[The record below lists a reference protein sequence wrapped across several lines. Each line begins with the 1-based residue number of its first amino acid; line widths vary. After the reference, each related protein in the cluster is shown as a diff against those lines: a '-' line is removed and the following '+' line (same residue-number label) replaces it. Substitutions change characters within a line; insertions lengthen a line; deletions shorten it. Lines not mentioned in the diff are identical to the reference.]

1 MYSRRKTRVPYSET
15 ILSAN
20 KLGRHNVTSPLKLG
34 KKANDHEKHHR
45 GGISPHFTPRFRIPQ
60 TCTTPCNNTV
70 QLRFGNRSWRAKD
83 GGREQKK
90 EREKEK
96 KEGKRGKNSCRE
108 MGIRCGVGRES
119 GRRGGPIVQLI
130 P

>member
-1 MYSRRKTRVPYSET
+1 MAGYPHILHRDFVFLKPAQHRV
-15 ILSAN
+15 
-20 KLGRHNVTSPLKLG
+20 
-34 KKANDHEKHHR
+34 
-45 GGISPHFTPRFRIPQ
+45 
-60 TCTTPCNNTV
+60 TTPCNYALETEV
-70 QLRFGNRSWRAKD
+70 GERKMVERR

-96 KEGKRGKNSCRE
+96 KEGKGGKNSCRE